1 MESSLALFSVSGL
14 EQRLK
19 HELAAC
25 NAVTERYGLTLSE
38 SAVLAIAEKRTQTL
52 LETGRVEF
60 GESVIPKLI
69 NAFCDS
75 PYLLQDDYEETL
87 CALTEAFYSFKNDS
101 FDRLT
106 DDELIQAMRERYDAY
121 DGSVE
126 AVTGTSLEAL
136 CRARRLGETFEDGFA
151 EEEEDDDE

>member
-1 MESSLALFSVSGL
+1 MESSLALFTLSAL

-19 HELAAC
+19 SELSAC
-25 NAVTERYGLTLSE
+25 NSMTEKYGLTLSE
-38 SAVLAIAEKRTQTL
+38 SAVLAIAQKRTETL

-69 NAFCDS
+69 EAFCDS

-87 CALTEAFYSFKNDS
+87 CALTEAFYSFKNDC

-106 DDELIQAMRERYDAY
+106 DDELIKSLRACYDAY
-121 DGSVE
+121 EGGLD
-126 AVTGTSLEAL
+126 AVCSLTIEEL
-136 CRARRLGETFEDGFA
+136 RRGRRLDDA
-151 EEEEDDDE
+151 DAPDDEEEADE

>member
-1 MESSLALFSVSGL
+1 MESSLAMFSISGL

-19 HELAAC
+19 RELAAC
-25 NAVTERYGLTLSE
+25 NNLTERYGLTLSE
-38 SAVLAIAEKRTQTL
+38 SAVLDIAEKRTQTL

-69 NAFCDS
+69 EAFCDS

-106 DDELIQAMRERYDAY
+106 DDELIACLRACYDAY
-121 DGSVE
+121 EGGLD
-126 AVTGTSLEAL
+126 AVCSLTIEEL
-136 CRARRLGETFEDGFA
+136 LRGRRLDDADTPD
-151 EEEEDDDE
+151 EEEEADE

>member
-1 MESSLALFSVSGL
+1 MESSLAMFSISGL

-19 HELAAC
+19 RELAAC
-25 NAVTERYGLTLSE
+25 NYLTERYGLTLSE

-69 NAFCDS
+69 EAFCDS

-106 DDELIQAMRERYDAY
+106 DDELIKSLRACYDAY
-121 DGSVE
+121 EGGLD
-126 AVTGTSLEAL
+126 AVCSLTIEEL
-136 CRARRLGETFEDGFA
+136 LRGRRLDDA
-151 EEEEDDDE
+151 DAPDEEEEADE

>member
-1 MESSLALFSVSGL
+1 MESSLALFSISGL

-19 HELAAC
+19 RELSAC

-38 SAVLAIAEKRTQTL
+38 SAVLAIAQKRTQAL

-87 CALTEAFYSFKNDS
+87 CALTEAFYTFKNDS
-101 FDRLT
+101 FDRLM
-106 DDELIQAMRERYDAY
+106 DDELIACMRASFDAY
-121 DGSVE
+121 EGGLD
-126 AVTGTSLEAL
+126 AVCSLTIGEL
-136 CRARRLGETFEDGFA
+136 VRGRRLDDADTPDDA
-151 EEEEDDDE
+151 EAADE

>member
-1 MESSLALFSVSGL
+1 MDSSLAMFSISGL

-19 HELAAC
+19 RELSAC

-38 SAVLAIAEKRTQTL
+38 SSVLAIAEKRTQTL

-87 CALTEAFYSFKNDS
+87 CALTEAFYSFKNDC

-106 DDELIQAMRERYDAY
+106 DDELIACLRVCYDAY
-121 DGSVE
+121 EGGLD
-126 AVTGTSLEAL
+126 AVCSLTIEEL
-136 CRARRLGETFEDGFA
+136 TRGRRLDDA
-151 EEEEDDDE
+151 DDPDDEEEADE

>member
-106 DDELIQAMRERYDAY
+106 DDELIACLRACYDAY
-121 DGSVE
+121 EGGLD
-126 AVTGTSLEAL
+126 AVCAL
-136 CRARRLGETFEDGFA
+136 TIEELQRGRRLDDADEPNDG
-151 EEEEDDDE
+151 EEEDE

>member
-1 MESSLALFSVSGL
+1 MDSSLTLFTFSAL

-19 HELAAC
+19 SELSAC
-25 NAVTERYGLTLSE
+25 NGITGKYGLCLSE
-38 SAVLAIAEKRTQTL
+38 SAVLAIAQKRSETL

-69 NAFCDS
+69 EAFCDS

-87 CALTEAFYSFKNDS
+87 CALTEAFYSFKNDC

-106 DDELIQAMRERYDAY
+106 DDELIACLRACYDAY
-121 DGSVE
+121 EGGLD
-126 AVTGTSLEAL
+126 AVCSLTIEELA
-136 CRARRLGETFEDGFA
+136 RGRRLDDA
-151 EEEEDDDE
+151 DDPDDEEEADE

>member
-1 MESSLALFSVSGL
+1 MDSSLALFTLSAL

-19 HELAAC
+19 SELSAC
-25 NAVTERYGLTLSE
+25 NGMTGKYGLSLSE
-38 SAVLAIAEKRTQTL
+38 SAVLAIAQKRSETL

-69 NAFCDS
+69 EAFCDS

-87 CALTEAFYSFKNDS
+87 CALTEAFYSFKNDC

-106 DDELIQAMRERYDAY
+106 DDELIKSLRACYDAY
-121 DGSVE
+121 EGGLD
-126 AVTGTSLEAL
+126 AVCSLTMEEL
-136 CRARRLGETFEDGFA
+136 RRGRRLDGA
-151 EEEEDDDE
+151 DEPDDEEEADE